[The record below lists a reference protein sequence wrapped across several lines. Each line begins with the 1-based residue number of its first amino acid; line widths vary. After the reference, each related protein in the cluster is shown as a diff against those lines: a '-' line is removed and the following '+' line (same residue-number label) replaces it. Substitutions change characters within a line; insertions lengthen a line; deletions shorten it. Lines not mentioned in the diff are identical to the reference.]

1 MDPIARMTWQYIS
14 VNKITMALVHS
25 YYSENLLAPQTSMGK
40 PPIVAT
46 LSLNHVINSIG
57 NLVFYSI
64 FHKIRGKGKYP

>member
-1 MDPIARMTWQYIS
+1 
-14 VNKITMALVHS
+14 
-25 YYSENLLAPQTSMGK
+25 MGK